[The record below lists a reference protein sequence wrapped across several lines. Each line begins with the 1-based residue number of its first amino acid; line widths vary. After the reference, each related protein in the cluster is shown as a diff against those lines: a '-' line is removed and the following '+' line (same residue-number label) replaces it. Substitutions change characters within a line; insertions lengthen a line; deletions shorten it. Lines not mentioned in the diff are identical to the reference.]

1 MFYEVLARGYH
12 SPLTK
17 TEIAELFQAGRL
29 DRHTPCKLEKGSEW
43 QTIDEIFPLLKYH
56 VPWQPGYQSPRTSSE
71 DRSRRPLVAGV
82 GLAGALAATLL
93 VYFYCKSQS
102 PTGRSIT
109 TIDSM
114 ETSTSQ
120 PPPPRAS
127 VVSAQPNRNT
137 VSPSTTVSFSNA
149 RNNDVVVRAE
159 NPNPQSYIRSAEAAR
174 IAEENRRAQAQ
185 AEQLRRQQ
193 EAAARQQRLVE
204 EQKAAGRDEHVPLDQ
219 WQVVD
224 VGGEP
229 VRLKIHDNDVTSFD
243 VWING
248 GWRRQVPKA
257 HGITHSRTDE
267 VPIYSNGRATLYYV
281 WEISGRLNHCMLR
294 VRDA

>member
-1 MFYEVLARGYH
+1 MFYEVLAPGYH

-29 DRHTPCKLEKGSEW
+29 DRHTPCKPEKGTEW
-43 QTIDEIFPLLKYH
+43 QTIDELFPLLKYH
-56 VPWQPGYQSPRTSSE
+56 VPYQFADQSSE
-71 DRSRRPLVAGV
+71 ATSEYRSRRGVVAGV
-82 GLAGALAATLL
+82 GVAGAVAATLL
-93 VYFYCKSQS
+93 VYLYCQCHS

-109 TIDSM
+109 TIDSKAA
-114 ETSTSQ
+114 STSQ
-120 PPPPRAS
+120 PPTRAS

-137 VSPSTTVSFSNA
+137 VSPSTTVSFSNV
-149 RNNDVVVRAE
+149 RSNDVVVRAE
-159 NPNPQSYIRSAEAAR
+159 NPNPQSYVRSAEAAR

-204 EQKAAGRDEHVPLDQ
+204 EQKATGRDEHVPLDQ

-243 VWING
+243 VWISG